1 MPNKFRTL
9 YLSVTGRC
17 NLHCRHCYVTDSNK
31 ISEPTLDQIDYLFK
45 ESKLYGI
52 DNVKITGGEPFIRD
66 DILDILELMKT
77 NNLNLK
83 AICSNGTLINDEHIE
98 SMKEFSPAPYVKL
111 SFDGIGYHDWIRNR
125 EDIESDTLDLVER
138 LKSNG
143 LRVWINYCLN
153 KYNADC
159 AVESAKELSYR
170 GADVIRFFPMRMT
183 ERVVE
188 NNLTDAHLSDN
199 DFLNALLS
207 VVKGLSGTEVDSVI
221 VLMGLATFNPKSGV
235 INPKGYRWANNDEP
249 MCPVL
254 CNEIYIDTDGAL
266 YPCPT
271 MSVAM
276 RYLGWKFENVYTDPR
291 PFHELLEDSECAKV
305 SRSTISD
312 LIKNNQKCA
321 NCHHVHQCR
330 GGCRTLALGEV
341 HMIGGDQSYY
351 RPSSFMCNL
360 YKSNYIKLL
369 RKVLTN

>member
-235 INPKGYRWANNDEP
+235 INPKGYRW
-249 MCPVL
+249 L
-254 CNEIYIDTDGAL
+254 
-266 YPCPT
+266 T
-271 MSVAM
+271 MMNQCVQFYVM
-276 RYLGWKFENVYTDPR
+276 RYT
-291 PFHELLEDSECAKV
+291 
-305 SRSTISD
+305 
-312 LIKNNQKCA
+312 
-321 NCHHVHQCR
+321 
-330 GGCRTLALGEV
+330 
-341 HMIGGDQSYY
+341 
-351 RPSSFMCNL
+351 
-360 YKSNYIKLL
+360 
-369 RKVLTN
+369 